1 MARTWREKALSVSR
15 HYGAGNDEAEDI
27 AQDVMLRLWQMHDE
41 LEQYRSVEALV
52 SLMARHQVRNHQR
65 RKPSE
70 ALDEAMIVTAH
81 LIIYATGGTTKSR
94 RDSHPTGYRDHIS
107 QHTIGKGTTNIIR
120 RNKTEESDMIRY
132 TKAYIKDLLDKY
144 MDGTST
150 LEEEDILAD
159 YFRGKDIPQEWEDYR
174 LLFQEIEAMKP
185 QTKISKR
192 WIGWSMAAAIVAGIL
207 YVAVPRQQTIHQQA
221 DPLMAQSDTIV
232 QSSEQAPIELAP
244 DTMPKQKEQVQP
256 IQSKKRSIRKLKP
269 TMHDYD
275 KAYALMAQ
283 AEQEQRDIEVQLEQ
297 AQQEIIE
304 AHLAAYGFI
313 PVKQEDGTIVY
324 INEQTNDIA
333 YEE

>member
-1 MARTWREKALSVSR
+1 
-15 HYGAGNDEAEDI
+15 
-27 AQDVMLRLWQMHDE
+27 
-41 LEQYRSVEALV
+41 
-52 SLMARHQVRNHQR
+52 
-65 RKPSE
+65 
-70 ALDEAMIVTAH
+70 
-81 LIIYATGGTTKSR
+81 
-94 RDSHPTGYRDHIS
+94 
-107 QHTIGKGTTNIIR
+107 
-120 RNKTEESDMIRY
+120 MIRY

-159 YFRGKDIPQEWEDYR
+159 YFRGKNIPQEWEDYR

-185 QTKISKR
+185 QPKTSKR
-192 WIGWSMAAAIVAGIL
+192 WIGWSVAAAIVAGIL

-244 DTMPKQKEQVQP
+244 DTMPKQKEQVLP
-256 IQSKKRSIRKLKP
+256 IQTKKRSIRKLKP
-269 TMHDYD
+269 TIHDYD

-283 AEQEQRDIEVQLEQ
+283 VEQEQREVEQ
-297 AQQEIIE
+297 QMAQCQQEIIE
-304 AHLAAYGFI
+304 AQLAAYGFI

-324 INEQTNDIA
+324 INEQINDIA

>member
-1 MARTWREKALSVSR
+1 MT
-15 HYGAGNDEAEDI
+15 
-27 AQDVMLRLWQMHDE
+27 
-41 LEQYRSVEALV
+41 
-52 SLMARHQVRNHQR
+52 
-65 RKPSE
+65 
-70 ALDEAMIVTAH
+70 
-81 LIIYATGGTTKSR
+81 
-94 RDSHPTGYRDHIS
+94 
-107 QHTIGKGTTNIIR
+107 
-120 RNKTEESDMIRY
+120 RY

-159 YFRGKDIPQEWEDYR
+159 YFRGKNIPQELEDYR

-192 WIGWSMAAAIVAGIL
+192 WIGWSVAAAIVAGIL
-207 YVAVPRQQTIHQQA
+207 YVAVPRQQTIHQQTN
-221 DPLMAQSDTIV
+221 PLMAQSDTIV

-244 DTMPKQKEQVQP
+244 DTMPKQKEQVLP
-256 IQSKKRSIRKLKP
+256 IQTKKRSIRKLKP

-283 AEQEQRDIEVQLEQ
+283 AEQEQRDIELQLEQ

-324 INEQTNDIA
+324 INEQINDIA

>member
-1 MARTWREKALSVSR
+1 MT
-15 HYGAGNDEAEDI
+15 
-27 AQDVMLRLWQMHDE
+27 
-41 LEQYRSVEALV
+41 
-52 SLMARHQVRNHQR
+52 
-65 RKPSE
+65 
-70 ALDEAMIVTAH
+70 
-81 LIIYATGGTTKSR
+81 
-94 RDSHPTGYRDHIS
+94 
-107 QHTIGKGTTNIIR
+107 
-120 RNKTEESDMIRY
+120 RY

-159 YFRGKDIPQEWEDYR
+159 YFRGKNIPQEWEDYR

-192 WIGWSMAAAIVAGIL
+192 WIGWSVAAAIVAGIL

-221 DPLMAQSDTIV
+221 DPLIAQADTIV
-232 QSSEQAPIELAP
+232 QSSENAPIELAP

-256 IQSKKRSIRKLKP
+256 IQTKKRSIRKLAP
-269 TMHDYD
+269 TIHDID

-283 AEQEQRDIEVQLEQ
+283 VEQEQREVEQ
-297 AQQEIIE
+297 QMAQCQQEIIE
-304 AHLAAYGFI
+304 AQLAAYGFI

-324 INEQTNDIA
+324 INEQTNYIA

>member
-1 MARTWREKALSVSR
+1 
-15 HYGAGNDEAEDI
+15 
-27 AQDVMLRLWQMHDE
+27 
-41 LEQYRSVEALV
+41 
-52 SLMARHQVRNHQR
+52 
-65 RKPSE
+65 
-70 ALDEAMIVTAH
+70 
-81 LIIYATGGTTKSR
+81 
-94 RDSHPTGYRDHIS
+94 
-107 QHTIGKGTTNIIR
+107 
-120 RNKTEESDMIRY
+120 MIRY

-185 QTKISKR
+185 QPKTSKR
-192 WIGWSMAAAIVAGIL
+192 WIGWSVVAAIVAGIL
-207 YVAVPRQQTIHQQA
+207 YVTVPRQQTIQQTA
-221 DPLMAQSDTIV
+221 PMMAQSNTIV

-244 DTMPKQKEQVQP
+244 YTMPKQKEQVLP
-256 IQSKKRSIRKLKP
+256 IQTKKRSIRKLKP

-283 AEQEQRDIEVQLEQ
+283 AEQEQRDVERQLEQ

-304 AHLAAYGFI
+304 AQLAAYGFI
-313 PVKQEDGTIVY
+313 PVNQEDGTIVY
-324 INEQTNDIA
+324 INEQINDIA

>member
-1 MARTWREKALSVSR
+1 
-15 HYGAGNDEAEDI
+15 
-27 AQDVMLRLWQMHDE
+27 
-41 LEQYRSVEALV
+41 
-52 SLMARHQVRNHQR
+52 
-65 RKPSE
+65 
-70 ALDEAMIVTAH
+70 
-81 LIIYATGGTTKSR
+81 
-94 RDSHPTGYRDHIS
+94 
-107 QHTIGKGTTNIIR
+107 
-120 RNKTEESDMIRY
+120 MIRY

-150 LEEEDILAD
+150 LEEEDILAN

-185 QTKISKR
+185 QPKTNKR
-192 WIGWSMAAAIVAGIL
+192 WIGWSVAAAIVTGVL
-207 YVAVPRQQTIHQQA
+207 YVAVPNQQTIHQEA

-232 QSSEQAPIELAP
+232 QSSEQAPIESAP
-244 DTMPKQKEQVQP
+244 DTMPKQKEQVLP
-256 IQSKKRSIRKLKP
+256 IQTKKRSIRKLKP

-283 AEQEQRDIEVQLEQ
+283 AEQEQRDVERQLEQ
-297 AQQEIIE
+297 VQQEIVE

-324 INEQTNDIA
+324 INEQINDIA

>member
-1 MARTWREKALSVSR
+1 
-15 HYGAGNDEAEDI
+15 
-27 AQDVMLRLWQMHDE
+27 
-41 LEQYRSVEALV
+41 
-52 SLMARHQVRNHQR
+52 
-65 RKPSE
+65 
-70 ALDEAMIVTAH
+70 
-81 LIIYATGGTTKSR
+81 
-94 RDSHPTGYRDHIS
+94 
-107 QHTIGKGTTNIIR
+107 
-120 RNKTEESDMIRY
+120 MIRY

-185 QTKISKR
+185 QPKTSKR
-192 WIGWSMAAAIVAGIL
+192 WIGWSVAAAIVAGIL

-232 QSSEQAPIELAP
+232 QSSEQVPLEIAP
-244 DTMPKQKEQVQP
+244 DTMPKQKEEILP
-256 IQSKKRSIRKLKP
+256 IQTKKRSIRKLKP
-269 TMHDYD
+269 TMYDYD

-283 AEQEQRDIEVQLEQ
+283 AEQEQRDVELQLEQ

-304 AHLAAYGFI
+304 AQVAADGFI

>member
-1 MARTWREKALSVSR
+1 
-15 HYGAGNDEAEDI
+15 
-27 AQDVMLRLWQMHDE
+27 
-41 LEQYRSVEALV
+41 
-52 SLMARHQVRNHQR
+52 
-65 RKPSE
+65 
-70 ALDEAMIVTAH
+70 
-81 LIIYATGGTTKSR
+81 
-94 RDSHPTGYRDHIS
+94 
-107 QHTIGKGTTNIIR
+107 
-120 RNKTEESDMIRY
+120 MIRY

-185 QTKISKR
+185 QPKTSKR
-192 WIGWSMAAAIVAGIL
+192 WIGWSVVAAIVAGIL
-207 YVAVPRQQTIHQQA
+207 YVTVPRQQTIQQTA
-221 DPLMAQSDTIV
+221 PMMAQSNTIV

-283 AEQEQRDIEVQLEQ
+283 VEQEQREVEQ
-297 AQQEIIE
+297 QMAQCQQEIIE
-304 AHLAAYGFI
+304 AQLAAYGFI

-324 INEQTNDIA
+324 INEQTNYIA

>member
-1 MARTWREKALSVSR
+1 
-15 HYGAGNDEAEDI
+15 
-27 AQDVMLRLWQMHDE
+27 
-41 LEQYRSVEALV
+41 
-52 SLMARHQVRNHQR
+52 
-65 RKPSE
+65 
-70 ALDEAMIVTAH
+70 
-81 LIIYATGGTTKSR
+81 
-94 RDSHPTGYRDHIS
+94 
-107 QHTIGKGTTNIIR
+107 
-120 RNKTEESDMIRY
+120 MIRY

-144 MDGTST
+144 MEGTST
-150 LEEEDILAD
+150 LEEEDILAN

-185 QTKISKR
+185 QPKINRR
-192 WIGWSMAAAIVAGIL
+192 WIGWSVAAAIVASIL
-207 YVAVPRQQTIHQQA
+207 YVAVPSQQTIHQQA

-232 QSSEQAPIELAP
+232 QSSEQAPIESAP

-283 AEQEQRDIEVQLEQ
+283 AEQEQRDIELQLEQ

>member
-1 MARTWREKALSVSR
+1 
-15 HYGAGNDEAEDI
+15 
-27 AQDVMLRLWQMHDE
+27 
-41 LEQYRSVEALV
+41 
-52 SLMARHQVRNHQR
+52 
-65 RKPSE
+65 
-70 ALDEAMIVTAH
+70 
-81 LIIYATGGTTKSR
+81 
-94 RDSHPTGYRDHIS
+94 
-107 QHTIGKGTTNIIR
+107 
-120 RNKTEESDMIRY
+120 MIRY

-150 LEEEDILAD
+150 LEEEDILAN
-159 YFRGKDIPQEWEDYR
+159 YFRGKNIPQELEDYR

-192 WIGWSMAAAIVAGIL
+192 WIGWSVAAAIVAGIL

-269 TMHDYD
+269 TMYDYD

-283 AEQEQRDIEVQLEQ
+283 TEQEDVELQLEQ

-304 AHLAAYGFI
+304 AQLAAYGFI

-324 INEQTNDIA
+324 INEQINDIA

>member
-1 MARTWREKALSVSR
+1 
-15 HYGAGNDEAEDI
+15 
-27 AQDVMLRLWQMHDE
+27 
-41 LEQYRSVEALV
+41 
-52 SLMARHQVRNHQR
+52 
-65 RKPSE
+65 
-70 ALDEAMIVTAH
+70 
-81 LIIYATGGTTKSR
+81 
-94 RDSHPTGYRDHIS
+94 
-107 QHTIGKGTTNIIR
+107 
-120 RNKTEESDMIRY
+120 MIRY

-185 QTKISKR
+185 QPKTSKR
-192 WIGWSMAAAIVAGIL
+192 WIGWSVAAAIVAGIL

-269 TMHDYD
+269 TMYDYD

-283 AEQEQRDIEVQLEQ
+283 AEQEQRDVELQLEQ
-297 AQQEIIE
+297 VQQEIIE
-304 AHLAAYGFI
+304 AQLAAYGFI

>member
-1 MARTWREKALSVSR
+1 
-15 HYGAGNDEAEDI
+15 
-27 AQDVMLRLWQMHDE
+27 
-41 LEQYRSVEALV
+41 
-52 SLMARHQVRNHQR
+52 
-65 RKPSE
+65 
-70 ALDEAMIVTAH
+70 
-81 LIIYATGGTTKSR
+81 
-94 RDSHPTGYRDHIS
+94 
-107 QHTIGKGTTNIIR
+107 
-120 RNKTEESDMIRY
+120 MIRY

-159 YFRGKDIPQEWEDYR
+159 YFRGK
-174 LLFQEIEAMKP
+174 
-185 QTKISKR
+185 
-192 WIGWSMAAAIVAGIL
+192 

>member
-1 MARTWREKALSVSR
+1 
-15 HYGAGNDEAEDI
+15 
-27 AQDVMLRLWQMHDE
+27 
-41 LEQYRSVEALV
+41 
-52 SLMARHQVRNHQR
+52 
-65 RKPSE
+65 
-70 ALDEAMIVTAH
+70 
-81 LIIYATGGTTKSR
+81 
-94 RDSHPTGYRDHIS
+94 
-107 QHTIGKGTTNIIR
+107 
-120 RNKTEESDMIRY
+120 MIRY

-150 LEEEDILAD
+150 LEEEDILAN

-185 QTKISKR
+185 QPKTNKR
-192 WIGWSMAAAIVAGIL
+192 WIGWSVAAAIVAGIL

-232 QSSEQAPIELAP
+232 QSSEQAPIELTP
-244 DTMPKQKEQVQP
+244 DTMPKQKEQVLP
-256 IQSKKRSIRKLKP
+256 IQTKKRSIRKLKP
-269 TMHDYD
+269 TIHDYD

-283 AEQEQRDIEVQLEQ
+283 VEQEQREVEQ
-297 AQQEIIE
+297 QMAQCQQEIIE
-304 AHLAAYGFI
+304 AQLAAYGFI

>member
-1 MARTWREKALSVSR
+1 
-15 HYGAGNDEAEDI
+15 
-27 AQDVMLRLWQMHDE
+27 
-41 LEQYRSVEALV
+41 
-52 SLMARHQVRNHQR
+52 
-65 RKPSE
+65 
-70 ALDEAMIVTAH
+70 
-81 LIIYATGGTTKSR
+81 
-94 RDSHPTGYRDHIS
+94 
-107 QHTIGKGTTNIIR
+107 
-120 RNKTEESDMIRY
+120 MIRY
-132 TKAYIKDLLDKY
+132 TKTYIKDLLDKY

-185 QTKISKR
+185 QPKTSKR
-192 WIGWSMAAAIVAGIL
+192 WIGWSVAAAIVAGIL

-244 DTMPKQKEQVQP
+244 DTMPKQKEQVLP
-256 IQSKKRSIRKLKP
+256 IQTKKRSIRKLKP

-324 INEQTNDIA
+324 INEQINDIA

>member
-1 MARTWREKALSVSR
+1 
-15 HYGAGNDEAEDI
+15 
-27 AQDVMLRLWQMHDE
+27 
-41 LEQYRSVEALV
+41 
-52 SLMARHQVRNHQR
+52 
-65 RKPSE
+65 
-70 ALDEAMIVTAH
+70 
-81 LIIYATGGTTKSR
+81 
-94 RDSHPTGYRDHIS
+94 
-107 QHTIGKGTTNIIR
+107 
-120 RNKTEESDMIRY
+120 MIRY

-150 LEEEDILAD
+150 LEEEDILAN

-192 WIGWSMAAAIVAGIL
+192 WIGWSVAAAIVAGIL

-269 TMHDYD
+269 TMYDYD

-283 AEQEQRDIEVQLEQ
+283 TEQEDVELQLEQ

-304 AHLAAYGFI
+304 AQLAAYGFT

-324 INEQTNDIA
+324 INEQINDIA

>member
-1 MARTWREKALSVSR
+1 MT
-15 HYGAGNDEAEDI
+15 
-27 AQDVMLRLWQMHDE
+27 
-41 LEQYRSVEALV
+41 
-52 SLMARHQVRNHQR
+52 
-65 RKPSE
+65 
-70 ALDEAMIVTAH
+70 
-81 LIIYATGGTTKSR
+81 
-94 RDSHPTGYRDHIS
+94 
-107 QHTIGKGTTNIIR
+107 
-120 RNKTEESDMIRY
+120 RY

-150 LEEEDILAD
+150 LEEEDILAN

-185 QTKISKR
+185 QPKSNKR
-192 WIGWSMAAAIVAGIL
+192 WIGWSVAAAIVVGIL

-283 AEQEQRDIEVQLEQ
+283 AEQEQRDVELQLEQ

>member
-1 MARTWREKALSVSR
+1 MT
-15 HYGAGNDEAEDI
+15 
-27 AQDVMLRLWQMHDE
+27 
-41 LEQYRSVEALV
+41 
-52 SLMARHQVRNHQR
+52 
-65 RKPSE
+65 
-70 ALDEAMIVTAH
+70 
-81 LIIYATGGTTKSR
+81 
-94 RDSHPTGYRDHIS
+94 
-107 QHTIGKGTTNIIR
+107 
-120 RNKTEESDMIRY
+120 RY

-159 YFRGKDIPQEWEDYR
+159 YFRGKDIPLEWEDYR

-185 QTKISKR
+185 QPKTNKR
-192 WIGWSMAAAIVAGIL
+192 WIGWSVAAAIVAGIL

-232 QSSEQAPIELAP
+232 QSSEQAPIESAP

-283 AEQEQRDIEVQLEQ
+283 AEQEQRDVELQLEQ

-304 AHLAAYGFI
+304 AQLAAYGFI

-324 INEQTNDIA
+324 INEQINDIA

>member
-1 MARTWREKALSVSR
+1 MT
-15 HYGAGNDEAEDI
+15 
-27 AQDVMLRLWQMHDE
+27 
-41 LEQYRSVEALV
+41 
-52 SLMARHQVRNHQR
+52 
-65 RKPSE
+65 
-70 ALDEAMIVTAH
+70 
-81 LIIYATGGTTKSR
+81 
-94 RDSHPTGYRDHIS
+94 
-107 QHTIGKGTTNIIR
+107 
-120 RNKTEESDMIRY
+120 RY

-150 LEEEDILAD
+150 LEEEDILAN

-185 QTKISKR
+185 QPKSNKR
-192 WIGWSMAAAIVAGIL
+192 WIGWSVAAAIVVGIL

-232 QSSEQAPIELAP
+232 QSSEQAPIELVP
-244 DTMPKQKEQVQP
+244 DTMPKQKEQVLP
-256 IQSKKRSIRKLKP
+256 IQTKKRSIRKLKP

-283 AEQEQRDIEVQLEQ
+283 AEQEQRDVELQLEQ

>member
-1 MARTWREKALSVSR
+1 
-15 HYGAGNDEAEDI
+15 
-27 AQDVMLRLWQMHDE
+27 
-41 LEQYRSVEALV
+41 
-52 SLMARHQVRNHQR
+52 
-65 RKPSE
+65 
-70 ALDEAMIVTAH
+70 
-81 LIIYATGGTTKSR
+81 
-94 RDSHPTGYRDHIS
+94 
-107 QHTIGKGTTNIIR
+107 
-120 RNKTEESDMIRY
+120 MIRY

-185 QTKISKR
+185 QPKTSKR
-192 WIGWSMAAAIVAGIL
+192 WIGWSVAAAIVAGIL

-283 AEQEQRDIEVQLEQ
+283 AEQEDVELQLEQ

>member
-1 MARTWREKALSVSR
+1 
-15 HYGAGNDEAEDI
+15 
-27 AQDVMLRLWQMHDE
+27 
-41 LEQYRSVEALV
+41 
-52 SLMARHQVRNHQR
+52 
-65 RKPSE
+65 
-70 ALDEAMIVTAH
+70 
-81 LIIYATGGTTKSR
+81 
-94 RDSHPTGYRDHIS
+94 
-107 QHTIGKGTTNIIR
+107 
-120 RNKTEESDMIRY
+120 MIRY

-150 LEEEDILAD
+150 LEEEYILAN

-185 QTKISKR
+185 QPKSNKR
-192 WIGWSMAAAIVAGIL
+192 WIGWSVAAAIVAGVL
-207 YVAVPRQQTIHQQA
+207 YVAVPSQQTIHQQA
-221 DPLMAQSDTIV
+221 DPLIAQSDTIV

-256 IQSKKRSIRKLKP
+256 IQTKKRSIRKLAP
-269 TMHDYD
+269 TIHDID

-283 AEQEQRDIEVQLEQ
+283 AEQEQREVEQ
-297 AQQEIIE
+297 QMAQCQQEIIE
-304 AHLAAYGFI
+304 AQLAAYGFI